1 MQSRIP
7 VSLWIGAAGYCT
19 HPEFL
24 TIQGGSLRPV
34 AFPAG
39 FACIRHPQHGPILFD
54 TGYSSRFFTE
64 TASLPESLYRYTT
77 PVVYTEQD
85 HALQQLQLAG
95 VSADEIRYVILSH
108 FHGDHIAAVRD
119 FPQAQ
124 FIYLQESYDAVL
136 KLRSIRAVKAGFL
149 RGLLP
154 DDFEARSLPFTRLD
168 MNVRYEPGSW
178 NETVTEPRAY
188 DAEHGAASR
197 QQQEEQGDDEGAQDQ
212 ERQKYQQHQQHQTA
226 CHDLFGDGSILAVEL
241 SGHAEGMIGL
251 LVMAGEQEYL
261 LCADTVWSSRA
272 FLEDRK
278 PHPAAGMI
286 MSNRQQYATN
296 MQRLRIWHLRHP
308 QLRIVPSH
316 CRETLSA
323 WGGRWHG

>member
-1 MQSRIP
+1 MQSRMP

-24 TIQGGSLRPV
+24 TIRGGSLRPV

-39 FACIRHPQHGPILFD
+39 FACIRHPQLGAILFD
-54 TGYSSRFFTE
+54 TGYSRRFFAE

-85 HALQQLQLAG
+85 HAVQQLEQAG
-95 VSADEIRYVILSH
+95 VRADEIRYVILSH

-124 FIYLQESYDAVL
+124 FIYLQEAYDAVRG
-136 KLRSIRAVKAGFL
+136 LRSIRAVKAGFL

-154 DDFEARSLPFTRLD
+154 EDFEKRSLPFTRQD
-168 MNVRYEPGSW
+168 WNVRYEPGSW
-178 NETVTEPRAY
+178 SRAMT
-188 DAEHGAASR
+188 
-197 QQQEEQGDDEGAQDQ
+197 
-212 ERQKYQQHQQHQTA
+212 ERQENRYLPDGDASSGATLMGDWDSRNRQENQEHQAA
-226 CHDLFGDGSILAVEL
+226 CYDLFGDGSVLALEL

-251 LVMAGEQEYL
+251 LVVAGEQEYL

-272 FLEDRK
+272 FMEDRK
-278 PHPAAGMI
+278 PHPAANLI

-296 MQRLRIWHLRHP
+296 MQRLRAWHLRHP

-316 CRETLSA
+316 CREALDV
-323 WGGRWHG
+323 WGGEWHG